1 MHLTAVLYATILIMV
16 ANGAPIVAKRALG
29 RRLARPLDNGTRFI
43 DGRPLFGRSKTL
55 RGLLS
60 ALALTT
66 ACAPLLG
73 FPWQV
78 GALVAA
84 AAMAGDLLSSF
95 VKRRLGLPESS
106 RAPGLDQIPESLFP
120 LLASRRLLDLSAIDI
135 LLGVAIFFVGE
146 VFLSKVFYRLGLRER
161 PY

>member
-1 MHLTAVLYATILIMV
+1 MHLTEVLYATVLIMV
-16 ANGAPIVAKRALG
+16 ANGAPIVAKRAFG

-95 VKRRLGLPESS
+95 VKRRLGLPGSS

>member
-1 MHLTAVLYATILIMV
+1 MHLTAVLYATVLIMV

-43 DGRPLFGRSKTL
+43 DGRPLFGHSKTL

-73 FPWQV
+73 FPWQL

-120 LLASRRLLDLSAIDI
+120 LLASRRLLDLAAIDI

-146 VFLSKVFYRLGLRER
+146 IFLSKIFYRLGLRER

>member
-1 MHLTAVLYATILIMV
+1 MHLTAVLYATVLIMV
-16 ANGAPIVAKRALG
+16 ANGAPIVAKRAFG

-106 RAPGLDQIPESLFP
+106 RAPVLDQIPESLFP
-120 LLASRRLLDLSAIDI
+120 LLASRRLLDLAAIDI

>member
-1 MHLTAVLYATILIMV
+1 V
-16 ANGAPIVAKRALG
+16 ANGAPIVAKRALR